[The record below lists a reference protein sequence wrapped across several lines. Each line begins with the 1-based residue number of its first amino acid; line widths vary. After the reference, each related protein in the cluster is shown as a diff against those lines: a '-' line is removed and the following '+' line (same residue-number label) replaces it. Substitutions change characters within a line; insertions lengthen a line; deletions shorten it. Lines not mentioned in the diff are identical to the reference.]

1 MRDIRRLGRG
11 TKPNIADRAQ
21 PNLPKTVSDG
31 VACKQAAYNPFHKL
45 NYTEN
50 PLTSKVNA
58 MDGLLL
64 PVLVFIA
71 VYVVISFELL
81 NMAVAAMLG
90 VMLLM

>member
-1 MRDIRRLGRG
+1 MRRL
-11 TKPNIADRAQ
+11 
-21 PNLPKTVSDG
+21 
-31 VACKQAAYNPFHKL
+31 
-45 NYTEN
+45 YTEN